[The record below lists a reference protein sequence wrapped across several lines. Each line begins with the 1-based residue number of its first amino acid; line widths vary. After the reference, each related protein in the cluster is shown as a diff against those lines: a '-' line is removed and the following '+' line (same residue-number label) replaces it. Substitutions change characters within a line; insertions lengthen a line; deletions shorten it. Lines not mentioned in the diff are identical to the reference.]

1 MRLMRA
7 SMRCKHKTI
16 SNNRCVGC
24 GMDVT
29 RPIPPPATADAAQD
43 EDEPAQHTNDC
54 LTEDASVIECPKC
67 AAIAINRLSFALRE
81 ARAEVA
87 RLRERYEA
95 LKRDNAITRREL
107 VAAKDNEQ
115 KYFKD
120 SCHLA
125 ALLAA
130 AEEMRLR
137 LAMIPGGLRW
147 SELNRYDA
155 AIAAAKE
162 QRDE

>member
-87 RLRERYEA
+87 RLNAERRRDA
-95 LKRDNAITRREL
+95 LDG
-107 VAAKDNEQ
+107 Q
-115 KYFKD
+115 
-120 SCHLA
+120 A
-125 ALLAA
+125 ALDVIPALPPRAF
-130 AEEMRLR
+130 LR
-137 LAMIPGGLRW
+137 R
-147 SELNRYDA
+147 RHR
-155 AIAAAKE
+155 AAAKE